1 MLGTNGGGVF
11 NANSAHHCENP
22 TPFSNL
28 VEMLSIFT
36 LGAGLIYMFGNM
48 ARNRKQGWILFAA
61 VSFVFLLG
69 AFIAL
74 GSEQAG
80 NPQIAAL
87 GVNQTAQEW
96 SPAHPRGKMEGKEM
110 RFGIGP
116 STPFAP

>member
-1 MLGTNGGGVF
+1 MLGTNGGGFF
-11 NANSAHHCENP
+11 NANSAHPFENP

-28 VEMLSIFT
+28 VEMLSIFA

-69 AFIAL
+69 AFVAL

-80 NPQIAAL
+80 KPQIAAL
-87 GVNQTAQEW
+87 GVNPTARGW
-96 SPAHPRGKMEGKEM
+96 APAPPAGN
-110 RFGIGP
+110 FGGQ
-116 STPFAP
+116 

>member
-1 MLGTNGGGVF
+1 MLGTNGGGFF
-11 NANSAHHCENP
+11 NANSAHPFETP

-80 NPQIAAL
+80 NPQIPAL
-87 GVNQTAQEW
+87 RGNQTPPEP
-96 SPAHPRGKMEGKEM
+96 SLPHPAPHIQSNILRL
-110 RFGIGP
+110 
-116 STPFAP
+116 STPP